1 MAPTDNLPSRLG
13 WGILSCGKISS
24 DMANALNAQGARI
37 VAAAARRIESSKQF
51 AESHGIPKA
60 YGSYEELVSD
70 AEVDV
75 VYIGA
80 INTEHKRL
88 AMLALNAG
96 KHCLVE
102 KPLCMS
108 SKDVRELIAYARE
121 KGLFLMEGLWTRSFP
136 AAQKVRE
143 ILASGELGE
152 VLLVQCDLG
161 FDIPF
166 EVERLYDLSQ
176 GGGGLPD
183 LGIYPISWALLCF
196 PGRPVDSVVAAA
208 DLHPGGAD
216 MTGVVTIKFRGGGIA
231 SAAYSTRGA
240 TQNELFITAER
251 GRIRVTGDPS
261 SPRAASAH
269 VPEQVE
275 VFRTSTSSGGNG
287 APETM
292 TFPVP
297 PPPPTMRVPYNFGKS
312 EGFVFEVMHVEEAI
326 LAGLTE
332 GANWTHDESILAAE
346 IMDAARK
353 AMGVPTLHADA

>member
-37 VAAAARRIESSKQF
+37 VAAAARRIASSKQF

-143 ILASGELGE
+143 IRN
-152 VLLVQCDLG
+152 VR
-161 FDIPF
+161 P
-166 EVERLYDLSQ
+166 
-176 GGGGLPD
+176 GGLPH
-183 LGIYPISWALLCF
+183 LL
-196 PGRPVDSVVAAA
+196 S
-208 DLHPGGAD
+208 
-216 MTGVVTIKFRGGGIA
+216 
-231 SAAYSTRGA
+231 
-240 TQNELFITAER
+240 
-251 GRIRVTGDPS
+251 
-261 SPRAASAH
+261 
-269 VPEQVE
+269 
-275 VFRTSTSSGGNG
+275 
-287 APETM
+287 
-292 TFPVP
+292 
-297 PPPPTMRVPYNFGKS
+297 
-312 EGFVFEVMHVEEAI
+312 
-326 LAGLTE
+326 
-332 GANWTHDESILAAE
+332 
-346 IMDAARK
+346 
-353 AMGVPTLHADA
+353 